1 MKKRSLDVKTIVFS
15 YLIFLAGWIIWS
27 KTNKLISINE
37 YIDWGIRA
45 SCSYIW
51 WPLFAIV
58 LIKHYNDNLTIS
70 LKEMLVTKPKLK
82 LLIPLL
88 AFCTRL

>member
-37 YIDWGIRA
+37 YIDWGIGLRVH
-45 SCSYIW
+45 SIW

-58 LIKHYNDNLTIS
+58 
-70 LKEMLVTKPKLK
+70 
-82 LLIPLL
+82 
-88 AFCTRL
+88 